1 MSNEPVPEKKP
12 QSIMKKNETL
22 TETPIEEEMEL
33 EQQYP
38 TKSSEAKNFPVE
50 IRVQTAENDSSSGTF
65 ARDDEL
71 SKSVSERMIDKIER
85 RGSLLKYKKAAR
97 DVDRS
102 DRSEYYLNTTQQISD
117 DVP

>member
-1 MSNEPVPEKKP
+1 MLKEIDKMSLEDVQRAMSNEPVPEKKP

-50 IRVQTAENDSSSGTF
+50 IRV
-65 ARDDEL
+65 
-71 SKSVSERMIDKIER
+71 
-85 RGSLLKYKKAAR
+85 
-97 DVDRS
+97 
-102 DRSEYYLNTTQQISD
+102 
-117 DVP
+117 